1 MAKSIA
7 LSARTFR
14 ASLGL
19 SSHAWT
25 ELVSKFLLIAA
36 AYYTGAV
43 LSFTFRVP
51 STHSSIIWA
60 PNAVLLTAFL
70 FTPVNKWWLW
80 ILAALPAHLV
90 AQARDQASVW
100 LLLCP
105 FLANVM
111 QASTAAL
118 VLRHLKAAPCR
129 LNTLRGMVIFILVA
143 VIAAPAL
150 VSFSAAWLFV
160 LAGWETNYRLVAQ
173 ARFLN
178 NVVTG
183 FAVAPL
189 LFAIA
194 AGRLDELRRIPR
206 RTYYEL
212 SALLAGL
219 IGVLAVIST
228 YPEPELKDLP
238 LELYGP
244 VPFLI
249 WAAVRYRPAGVSF
262 TLLVVASHSLYQ
274 TINLRGAFVQ
284 GSPVQNLFALEISLA
299 VLALPL
305 MLLSSLIE
313 EGREKSKALA
323 ESEARFRTM
332 ADTAPVL
339 MWMSGPDKLCHFF
352 NKGWLYFTGRTIDQE
367 RGRGWVQGIHIEDRE
382 RCLQIQENAFATWE
396 PFILEYRLRRH
407 DGEYRWILDHGV
419 PRFAT
424 DGTFLGYIGSAMD
437 FTERKNAESRL
448 NVQNAVTRT
457 LSEATSI
464 AEASPQILRS
474 VCECLGWKLGELWL
488 VQRQANIMTYENGWH
503 SSSRG
508 LEEFLRV
515 TPRLTFSPGAG
526 LQGRVW
532 KTQRPQWIRNLLDD
546 DNFPRRSLAT
556 RTGLRSA
563 CGFPILLGEEVLGA
577 MVFIGQ
583 DVREPDQELLE
594 MMTGV
599 GSQIGQFIDRKRAEE
614 ALRASEQQLAQAR
627 ASSLVMVT
635 QSDLNGR
642 WLQVPASLC
651 RLLGYTEAELVGHF
665 FAEVTHPADVEP
677 HMRQRGRLLRGEI
690 KSFDLEKRYIRK
702 DGGIVWV
709 YVNVSAVTDAG
720 GTALYCL
727 TYINDITERKRA
739 EQALRENE
747 LRLRLAMDAARIG
760 YWELEFETGAVIRCE
775 RMDRVFGLGP
785 QGLPGN
791 RDAFYALVHPDDR
804 EELKSRVA
812 QAMDDLSAYDV
823 EYRIVR
829 PDGTVRWIASRGQ
842 ALPDADGRPLRIVG
856 LATDVTEHK
865 QSEEALRVTLAEL
878 QKLRDRVEAENV
890 YLRNEVARTHRYGK
904 IIGQSERMQKVLG
917 LIDQVAPT
925 DVTVLILGET
935 GSGKEV
941 VARAVHGKSARMD
954 RPLVTVNCSALPAE
968 LIESELFGH
977 EKGAF
982 TGAVARQIGRFELAD
997 GGTIFLD
1004 EVGELPLNLQ
1014 AKLLR
1019 VLQEGE
1025 FERLGSGTTIKVN
1038 VRVIAATN
1046 RDLSEAKQNGSFRAD
1061 LYYRLN
1067 VYPIS
1072 LPALRERKEDIV
1084 HLATAFLRDASLKLG
1099 KRFERLPAGVV
1110 IALESYDWPGNVR
1123 ELQNVIERAAVIST
1137 DHVLRLPEDWQARSA
1152 GTNIKASLL
1161 LTQPAAGE
1169 GDVQNISLLEL
1180 ERRHVLSVLGAT
1192 HWKVEGVGGAAEI
1205 LGLQPNTLRSRM
1217 KKLGIPTKK
1226 DRNRVRNPA
1235 NRPVFRDI

>member
-1 MAKSIA
+1 MTKSIA
-7 LSARTFR
+7 LSAKTFR
-14 ASLGL
+14 ANLSLSNYPWNELL
-19 SSHAWT
+19 SKCV
-25 ELVSKFLLIAA
+25 LVAA
-36 AYYTGAV
+36 AYYIGAA

-70 FTPVNKWWLW
+70 LTPANKWWLW
-80 ILAALPAHLV
+80 ILAALPAHLA
-90 AQARDQASVW
+90 AQARDNGSVW

-105 FLANVM
+105 FLANVA

-118 VLRHLKAAPCR
+118 VLRYFKAEPCR
-129 LNTLRGMVIFILVA
+129 LNTLRDMVIFILVA
-143 VIAAPAL
+143 VVAAPAL
-150 VSFSAAWLFV
+150 VSFSAAGLFV

-194 AGRLDELRRIPR
+194 GGRLEDLRRVPR

-219 IGVLAVIST
+219 IGVLTVIST

-262 TLLVVASHSLYQ
+262 TLLIVASHSLYE
-274 TINLRGAFVQ
+274 TINARGAFVAS
-284 GSPVQNLFALEISLA
+284 SPVQNLFALEISLA

-339 MWMSGPDKLCHFF
+339 MWMSGPDNLCNFF

-367 RGRGWVQGIHIEDRE
+367 MGSGWFQGIHLEDSE
-382 RCLQIQENAFATWE
+382 RCCQIHENAFAMWQ
-396 PFILEYRLRRH
+396 PFIVEYRLRRH

-419 PRFAT
+419 PRFAA

-437 FTERKNAESRL
+437 ITERKNAESRL
-448 NVQNAVTRT
+448 HVQNAVTHI
-457 LSEATSI
+457 LSEAISI

-474 VCECLGWKLGELWL
+474 VCECSGWKLGELWL
-488 VQRQANIMTYENGWH
+488 VQREANIMTYENGWH

-526 LQGRVW
+526 LQGQVW
-532 KTQRPQWIRNLLDD
+532 KTRRPQWIRNLLDD
-546 DNFPRRSLAT
+546 DNFLRRSLAS

-563 CGFPILLGEEVLGA
+563 CAFPILLGEEVLGA

-583 DVREPDQELLE
+583 DVREPDRELLE

-599 GSQIGQFIDRKRAEE
+599 GSQIGQFIDGKRADE

-627 ASSLVMVT
+627 ASSFVMVT

-651 RLLGYTEAELVGHF
+651 RLLGYSEAELVGHP
-665 FAEVTHPADVEP
+665 FAEVTHPADVEVN
-677 HMRQRGRLLRGEI
+677 MRQRARLIRGEI

-702 DGGIVWV
+702 DGGVVWV
-709 YVNVSAVTDAG
+709 YVNASAVTDAN

-727 TYINDITERKRA
+727 SYINDITERKRA
-739 EQALRENE
+739 EEALRENE

-760 YWELEFETGAVIRCE
+760 YWELELNTGAVIRFE
-775 RMDRVFGLGP
+775 RIDRVFGLGAEEVP
-785 QGLPGN
+785 TD
-791 RDAFYALVHPDDR
+791 RHAFYDLVHPDDR
-804 EELKSRVA
+804 EELRSRVA
-812 QAMDDLSAYDV
+812 RAISNLSTYDV

-829 PDGTVRWIASRGQ
+829 PDGTIRWIASRGQ
-842 ALPDADGRPLRIVG
+842 ALPDADGRPFRIVG

-865 QSEEALRVTLAEL
+865 ESEEALRVTLAEL
-878 QKLRDRVEAENV
+878 QKLRDRIEAENV
-890 YLRNEVARTHRYGK
+890 YLRNQVARTHQYGK

-941 VARAVHGKSARMD
+941 VARALHAKSARVD

-1004 EVGELPLNLQ
+1004 EIGELPLNLQ

-1025 FERLGSGTTIKVN
+1025 FERLGSATTIKVN

-1046 RDLSEAKQNGSFRAD
+1046 RDLSKAQQNGSFRAD

-1072 LPALRERKEDIV
+1072 LPPLRERKEDIV
-1084 HLATAFLRDASLKLG
+1084 HLATDFLRDASLKLG

-1110 IALESYDWPGNVR
+1110 MALESYDWPGNVR
-1123 ELQNVIERAAVIST
+1123 ELQNLIERAAVVST
-1137 DHVLRLPEDWQARSA
+1137 DRVLRLPEDWQAKSA
-1152 GTNIKASLL
+1152 GANIKAALL
-1161 LTQPAAGE
+1161 ITEPASGE
-1169 GDVQNISLLEL
+1169 SHLRNISLLEL
-1180 ERRHVLSVLGAT
+1180 ERRHVLKVLGST
-1192 HWKVEGVGGAAEI
+1192 HWKVEGAGGAAEI

-1226 DRNRVRNPA
+1226 DRNKVPG
-1235 NRPVFRDI
+1235 PEFRDI